1 MNGSL
6 LCTSYDL
13 VEPEAYMLPVELGV
27 TFSFSTEQKLFGL
40 VGGVA
45 ARRRQS
51 FAIGWNFRLSASQR
65 AGVIRDLVT
74 CVFPRLTFT
83 LSYEFMMLNSPLK
96 TRERNLAE

>member
-13 VEPEAYMLPVELGV
+13 VEPEAYMLPVV

-51 FAIGWNFRLSASQR
+51 FAIGWNFRLSANQR

-83 LSYEFMMLNSPLK
+83 LSYEFMMLSSPLK